1 MDNGATHRSRDQ
13 SNVLRT
19 PPTTKAGQIADLSKH
34 LIDTAGRAAQLGQRI
49 ARLGFEH
56 LRTVV

>member
-1 MDNGATHRSRDQ
+1 MGHTVRGISRMYYALHRRRKQVKLAAISE
-13 SNVLRT
+13 
-19 PPTTKAGQIADLSKH
+19 
-34 LIDTAGRAAQLGQRI
+34 DTAGRAAQLGQRI